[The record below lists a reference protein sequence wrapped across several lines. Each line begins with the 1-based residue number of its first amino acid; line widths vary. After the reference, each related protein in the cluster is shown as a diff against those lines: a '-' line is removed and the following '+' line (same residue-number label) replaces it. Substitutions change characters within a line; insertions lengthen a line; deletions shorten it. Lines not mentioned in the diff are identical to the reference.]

1 MMNNTTENVRP
12 LLTVYSGQI
21 IGAVVKALDID
32 HEVLNSRTARR
43 FFDGQPV
50 NEHNFTQIFLALGE
64 ALVQRGIVPEPPLF
78 RQYDKSTSK
87 IIAAAIARVAYRW
100 DTLVGTM
107 QSHSVRT
114 DDPGPA
120 AVGFLRILT
129 VELALRVFALLR
141 LAELEPDLPET
152 PLWAQENGAGQLL
165 RAMAGQAHLT
175 RGQLAERLEVS
186 ETTVD
191 NWLDGIHR
199 PTPEHIA
206 DIAAALADR
215 IDGAAAPQLEQHIRR
230 QFTFAQLAD
239 LLVPLIGR
247 DQVLELSTTLFR
259 FIRLINQ
266 DVSEMN
272 RPPVTEACGGEYDAL
287 RYGTAHPSTHT
298 LLRNLAMLE
307 LDAGWKNDILAAT
320 VPWEVSF
327 QAVGMTNAGTR
338 DATGL
343 SQDIKEAAPDV
354 TYEGEFEISARIATE
369 SNSIDY
375 DRFSRGDIT
384 LLFQQCENGIAIRRA
399 LARDFPANPNAHF
412 QLGSFLGMV
421 GKHFRDR
428 ALIDEGVD
436 ECRIASGLLPN
447 WDNPRVEIGIIL
459 ANYGAYDE
467 ALAELELAAQLLP
480 EPTPH
485 LQYATGY
492 ALMMLSRHD
501 AALAQ
506 LEAVITARPDYAL
519 AHLDAA
525 TCAFALGNTQQGMK
539 YAKTARRLGEP
550 AAYNAWQQ
558 RRKNRKQRKSK
569 GPPRG

>member
-1 MMNNTTENVRP
+1 MNNATENMRP

-32 HEVLNSRTARR
+32 HAALNSRTARR
-43 FFDGQPV
+43 FFGGQPV
-50 NEHNFTQIFLALGE
+50 NEHNFTQLFQALGE
-64 ALVQRGIVPEPPLF
+64 ALVEQGIVPEPPVF
-78 RQYDKSTSK
+78 RQYGASTSS
-87 IIAAAIARVAYRW
+87 IIAAAITRMAYRW
-100 DTLVGTM
+100 DNLVATM
-107 QSHSVRT
+107 LSHSGRT

-165 RAMAGQAHLT
+165 RAFLGQASLT
-175 RGQLAERLEVS
+175 RGQLAEQLEVS

-206 DIAAALADR
+206 AIAAALADR
-215 IDGAAAPQLEQHIRR
+215 IDGATALQLEQDIRR
-230 QFTFAQLAD
+230 QFAFAQLAD

-247 DQVLELSTTLFR
+247 DQALELSAALFR

-266 DVSEMN
+266 SINEISIPPISEAAE
-272 RPPVTEACGGEYDAL
+272 TYYYTL
-287 RYGTAHPSTHT
+287 QYGTTFPQTYI
-298 LLRNLAMLE
+298 LLRRLAELE
-307 LDAGWKNDILAAT
+307 PNDDWKRDILAAA

-327 QAVGMTNAGTR
+327 QTVGAVNAGTSS
-338 DATGL
+338 AAGL
-343 SQDIKEAAPDV
+343 AQDIKDAAPGV
-354 TYEGEFEISARIATE
+354 THEGDFEIAVRLAARA
-369 SNSIDY
+369 NNIDY
-375 DRFSRGDIT
+375 DRFARGDPT
-384 LLFQQCENGIAIRRA
+384 LMLQAWDDGIATRRA
-399 LARDFPANPNAHF
+399 LVHDFPANPTAHF
-412 QLGSFLGMV
+412 DLGSFLGMV
-421 GKHFRDR
+421 GKHLRNRDF
-428 ALIDEGVD
+428 INEGVI
-436 ECRIASGLLPN
+436 ECKIASGLLPD

-467 ALAELELAAQLLP
+467 ALGELELAAALLP

-492 ALMMLSRHD
+492 TLMMLSRHD
-501 AALAQ
+501 AALAEF
-506 LEAVITARPDYAL
+506 EAVIAARPDYAL

-525 TCAFALGNTQQGMK
+525 TCAFALGNARQGIK

-558 RRKNRKQRKSK
+558 RRKSRRHRK
-569 GPPRG
+569 GAPRG

>member
-1 MMNNTTENVRP
+1 MNNGTENMRP

-32 HEVLNSRTARR
+32 HEALNSRTARR
-43 FFDGQPV
+43 FFGGQPV
-50 NEHNFTQIFLALGE
+50 NEHNFTQIFLAMGE
-64 ALVQRGIVPEPPLF
+64 ALVDGGIVPEPPVF
-78 RQYDKSTSK
+78 RQYDASTSK

-100 DTLVGTM
+100 DNLVGTM
-107 QSHSVRT
+107 LSHSGRT
-114 DDPGPA
+114 DAPGPA

-129 VELALRVFALLR
+129 VEMALRVFALLR

-152 PLWAQENGAGQLL
+152 PLWAQENGGGQLL
-165 RAMAGQAHLT
+165 RAMVGQARLT
-175 RGQLAERLEVS
+175 RGQLAEYLEVS

-206 DIAAALADR
+206 AIAIALADR
-215 IDGAAAPQLEQHIRR
+215 IDGATAQRLEQDIRR
-230 QFTFAQLAD
+230 QFAFAQLAD
-239 LLVPLIGR
+239 LLVQLIGR
-247 DQVLELSTTLFR
+247 DQVLELSAALFR

-272 RPPVTEACGGEYDAL
+272 RPPVTESCREEYDAL
-287 RYGTAHPSTHT
+287 QHGAANLSTHT

-307 LDAGWKNDILAAT
+307 LDANWKRDIMAT
-320 VPWEVSF
+320 MVPWEVSF
-327 QAVGMTNAGTR
+327 QAVAMTNSGTR

-343 SQDIKEAAPDV
+343 SQDIKDVAHDV
-354 TYEGEFEISARIATE
+354 TYEGEFEISARITTE

-375 DRFSRGDIT
+375 DRFSRGDLT
-384 LLFQQCENGIAIRRA
+384 LLFHQCKSGIAIRRA
-399 LARDFPANPNAHF
+399 MVRDFPANPNAHF

-421 GKHFRDR
+421 GKHLYNRDF
-428 ALIDEGVD
+428 IDEGVD
-436 ECRIASGLLPN
+436 ECRIASSLLPE

-467 ALAELELAAQLLP
+467 ALAELELAAALLP
-480 EPTPH
+480 QPTPH

-492 ALMMLSRHD
+492 TLMMLSRHD
-501 AALAQ
+501 DALAEF
-506 LEAVITARPDYAL
+506 EAVIAARPDYAL
-519 AHLDAA
+519 AYRDAA
-525 TCAFALGNTQQGMK
+525 TCAFALGSARQGVH

-550 AAYNAWQQ
+550 DAYNAWQRSRQ
-558 RRKNRKQRKSK
+558 NRKRRK
-569 GPPRG
+569 GAPRG